1 MHTVQYPVNV
11 VQYSVHIFQW
21 ELGQSYI
28 GKISLLKYVFFV
40 LTKIKE
46 SLYSK
51 KKIFWLFTPSTL
63 NILKGEQLPR

>member
-11 VQYSVHIFQW
+11 VQYSVHIIQW
-21 ELGQSYI
+21 KLGQSYI

-51 KKIFWLFTPSTL
+51 KKIFGLFTPSTL